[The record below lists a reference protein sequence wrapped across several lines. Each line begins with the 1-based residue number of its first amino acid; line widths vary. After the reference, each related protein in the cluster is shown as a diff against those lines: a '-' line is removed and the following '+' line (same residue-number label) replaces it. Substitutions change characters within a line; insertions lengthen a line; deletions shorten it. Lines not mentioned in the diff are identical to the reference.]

1 MLKGKY
7 SDFFKRNPTY
17 DRFINCSCNE
27 YCKHIVIQA
36 IHDGSIV
43 TTKDGSDF
51 VVADSALK
59 AGVYLNYIR
68 VHGQKNG
75 IRPSDIVSIQ
85 T

>member
-1 MLKGKY
+1 MPKGKY

-36 IHDGSIV
+36 IHGGSIV

-51 VVADSALK
+51 VVDDSALK

-68 VHGQKNG
+68 VDGQKNG

>member
-1 MLKGKY
+1 MPKGKY
-7 SDFFKRNPTY
+7 SDFFKRNPTC
-17 DRFINCSCNE
+17 DRFINC
-27 YCKHIVIQA
+27 KHIITQA

-43 TTKDGSDF
+43 TTKDGSVF
-51 VVADSALK
+51 VVDDSALK

-75 IRPSDIVSIQ
+75 IRPSDIVSIR